1 MSAGTGASLKSL
13 YGARLEALTS
23 ALARGDE
30 AGFLATLDEVLR
42 TRRPELFDELRDVTV
57 SLKVALE
64 RFRLDAR
71 LADFAERE
79 IPDAR
84 QRLAHVIKMTDEA
97 AHRTL
102 DLVEQS
108 GPPAERTAKTA
119 ETLAEAW
126 SRFRARQI
134 ETREFHLLLK
144 RMDAFLPAARADS
157 ELIRRNLSEMLL
169 TQGFQDLTGQ
179 ILRGV
184 IALVSELESSLA
196 ELARLSGAEHA
207 PADRE
212 GERVV
217 EEHRARGHGP
227 AVPGVG
233 QTEAAIGQQDVDALL
248 SGLGI

>member
-1 MSAGTGASLKSL
+1 MSANAGASLKGL
-13 YGARLEALTS
+13 YGARLEALGS

-30 AGFLATLDEVLR
+30 AAFLATLDDVLR

-57 SLKVALE
+57 SLKVALD
-64 RFRLDAR
+64 RFRVDAR

-108 GPPAERTAKTA
+108 GPPAERTAQAA
-119 ETLAEAW
+119 ETLAGSW
-126 SRFRARQI
+126 TRFRARQI
-134 ETREFHLLLK
+134 ETREFHELLK

-157 ELIRRNLSEMLL
+157 ELIRRNLGEMLL
-169 TQGFQDLTGQ
+169 TQGFQDLVGQ

-184 IALVSELESSLA
+184 IALVCELESSLA
-196 ELARLSGAEHA
+196 ELARLSGADPSA
-207 PADRE
+207 ASPRE
-212 GERVV
+212 GEAAEPQRS
-217 EEHRARGHGP
+217 HGHGP
-227 AVPGVG
+227 AIPGVTQG
-233 QTEAAIGQQDVDALL
+233 EVAIGQQDVDALL